1 MKSSVE
7 QISNTLER
15 ENVKVTRVQDIPYA
29 LEIEGYDYIAGLE
42 SFNMGLYQIQDI
54 SSMTAGYMAEFKE
67 GDIVVDVCAAPGGK
81 SINAAISVGSTGRVY
96 SRDISDYKVSLIE
109 DNVRRMGLDNI
120 TVQVHDALER
130 DDDMVEKA
138 DVVIADLPCSGLG
151 VIGRKPDI
159 KYNITPDKLCSLKEL
174 QQNILSVVQ
183 AYVKKGGILM
193 YSTCTI
199 NSSEN
204 EENADWICDRFGF
217 SKVEYRQIL
226 PDEKGGTD
234 GFFVAKLRRE
244 QS

>member
-1 MKSSVE
+1 
-7 QISNTLER
+7 
-15 ENVKVTRVQDIPYA
+15 
-29 LEIEGYDYIAGLE
+29 
-42 SFNMGLYQIQDI
+42 
-54 SSMTAGYMAEFKE
+54 
-67 GDIVVDVCAAPGGK
+67 
-81 SINAAISVGSTGRVY
+81 
-96 SRDISDYKVSLIE
+96 
-109 DNVRRMGLDNI
+109 MGLDNI

-204 EENADWICDRFGF
+204 EENADWICDTFGF